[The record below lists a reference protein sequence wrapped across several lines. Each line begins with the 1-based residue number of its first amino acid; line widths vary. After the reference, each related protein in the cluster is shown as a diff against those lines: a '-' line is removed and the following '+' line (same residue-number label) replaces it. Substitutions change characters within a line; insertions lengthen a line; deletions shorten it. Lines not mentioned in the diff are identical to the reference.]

1 MNVSYSIRRLLTCT
15 LRSDASKSAD
25 GIISASLLG
34 FKSSP
39 NAAPAF
45 WLVSITI
52 DGGPDGDEYVF
63 HGTNHEDVTFVAAEY
78 VYLGHITL

>member
-1 MNVSYSIRRLLTCT
+1 MNINIRRSLNCIP
-15 LRSDASKSAD
+15 RSDASKSAD

-34 FKSSP
+34 FKRSP

-45 WLVSITI
+45 WFVSITI

-63 HGTNHEDVTFVAAEY
+63 HGTSHEDVIFVVAEY
-78 VYLGHITL
+78 VDIGHINL